1 MLPGALV
8 VAAKGAGVMRK
19 GAEVR
24 GELSHR
30 RRHRRRSRRVGGEW
44 SAGGVGPGRGGWRV
58 VGCGWRRG
66 HVTMMRCGWW
76 VMRGGGSVVR
86 GGRVRWGHRVCV
98 PTGGTVVPGVVQV
111 IVRRQTVVFMGAV
124 VTRMA
129 RVARGTRVSRGAMV
143 SKVSAVWRRGPM
155 TPTMSPVVGD
165 VGRGLG
171 VVTRR
176 HRAPAAGPPGS
187 SVGVGPAM

>member
-1 MLPGALV
+1 
-8 VAAKGAGVMRK
+8 MRK

-30 RRHRRRSRRVGGEW
+30 RRHRRRSRRVGGVR

-58 VGCGWRRG
+58 VGGGGRRG
-66 HVTMMRCGWW
+66 PMAMVRGGWW

-98 PTGGTVVPGVVQV
+98 PAGGTVVPGVVQV
-111 IVRRQTVVFMGAV
+111 IVRRQTVVVMGAR
-124 VTRMA
+124 VTRVT
-129 RVARGTRVSRGAMV
+129 RVAMGTMV
-143 SKVSAVWRRGPM
+143 SKVSAVWRRRPV
-155 TPTMSPVVGD
+155 TPTVSPVVGD
-165 VGRGLG
+165 VGRSLG

-187 SVGVGPAM
+187 SVGVSPAM

>member
-1 MLPGALV
+1 MA
-8 VAAKGAGVMRK
+8 M
-19 GAEVR
+19 VR
-24 GELSHR
+24 G
-30 RRHRRRSRRVGGEW
+30 
-44 SAGGVGPGRGGWRV
+44 
-58 VGCGWRRG
+58 
-66 HVTMMRCGWW
+66 GWW

-86 GGRVRWGHRVCV
+86 GGWVRRGHRVCV
-98 PTGGTVVPGVVQV
+98 PAGGAVVPGVVQI
-111 IVRRQTVVFMGAV
+111 IVGRQTVVVMG
-124 VTRMA
+124 TM
-129 RVARGTRVSRGAMV
+129 VA
-143 SKVSAVWRRGPM
+143 KVSAMWRRGPV